1 MGFNECKGVELMIGR
16 SYKLLKE
23 LPLIGTMNGKDFVCV
38 FENPE
43 PHNHLVGTSSQ
54 SIVLY
59 KLIFLFT
66 YFVLENGDLRDL
78 LSSFV
83 FSFFFLLFL
92 VSQTL
97 EENKE
102 KAHNSQLNL
111 KLH

>member
-83 FSFFFLLFL
+83 FSFFFFAFL
-92 VSQTL
+92 GFANFRRKQRKST
-97 EENKE
+97 
-102 KAHNSQLNL
+102 
-111 KLH
+111 